1 MKNKKNLGA
10 IIAIFAAIFV
20 IGVGVSTG
28 DSSAENG
35 STTEVN
41 TSTTVSTGLYNG
53 EGELLTSPDEKD
65 VIVSQNS
72 EKIENVL
79 NSNTVSNNK
88 NQNNGGSVEATD
100 SVINGINNFNKN
112 YKVNLKD
119 IPAFSGRPYYV
130 VNGNVPGFKYGN
142 QDAKYFEKYSALDG
156 LGRCGVAYA
165 CLGKETMPTEE
176 RGEIGQVK
184 PSGWKTVK
192 YNCVDGKYLF
202 NRCHL
207 IGFQLSGENANNRN
221 LITGTRYMNVEG
233 MLPFENMVAD
243 YIKETG
249 NHVLYRVTPIFQGDE
264 LVARGVQM
272 EAFSVEDN
280 GDGICFNVYCYNN
293 QPSIKIDYA
302 TGNSELVDDEISNK
316 TTTEKRAEKTTSNET
331 SGNSGSSS
339 QEAKYIL
346 NTNSKKI
353 HRPTCSSAKKMKE
366 SNKQEYTG
374 SKDDLLAQGYTTCGN
389 CNP

>member
-1 MKNKKNLGA
+1 MKNKKLLGA
-10 IIAIFAAIFV
+10 IIAIFAAVFV
-20 IGVGVSTG
+20 IGVGVSTV

-41 TSTTVSTGLYNG
+41 TSTTVLHGVYND
-53 EGELLTSPDEKD
+53 EGELITTQDEND
-65 VIVSQNS
+65 VVVSQNAG
-72 EKIENVL
+72 KIENVL
-79 NSNTVSNNK
+79 NSNTASDNK
-88 NQNNGGSVEATD
+88 NQNNVGSVEVTD
-100 SVINGINNFNKN
+100 SVIDGINNSNKN
-112 YKVNLKD
+112 YKANLKN
-119 IPAFSGRPYYV
+119 IPAFSGKPYYV
-130 VNGNVPGFKYGN
+130 INGNVPGLKSDN
-142 QDAKYFEKYSALDG
+142 QDVKYFEKYSPLDS

-165 CLGKETMPTEE
+165 CLGKETMPTGE

-184 PSGWKTVK
+184 PSGWKTAK

-272 EAFSVEDN
+272 EAYSVEDN

-293 QPSIKIDYA
+293 QPSVKIDYA
-302 TGNSELVDDEISNK
+302 TGNSELVDDETGNK
-316 TTTEKRAEKTTSNET
+316 TTTEKRAEKTTSVET
-331 SGNSGSSS
+331 SSNSGSSS

-346 NTNSKKI
+346 TTNSKKI

-374 SKDDLLAQGYTTCGN
+374 SKNDLLAQGYTTCGI